1 MINPG
6 HLKCHHLMASP
17 ASMLCPWGRA
27 SPWRRRFLIL
37 LSLAFSD
44 ISLLDHKLECGTND
58 IKISLSKCQLQSVG
72 FMKVF
77 MYLSDSQCSGFSERG
92 ERDWMSVVTP
102 AQDGPCGT
110 VLRVSPYPW

>member
-1 MINPG
+1 MINTR
-6 HLKCHHLMASP
+6 HLKSHHLMASP
-17 ASMLCPWGRA
+17 ASMLCPWRPA
-27 SPWRRRFLIL
+27 WSWRRRFLIL

-44 ISLLDHKLECGTND
+44 ISLLDHRLECGAND

-110 VLRVSPYPW
+110 VLRVSPCLW